1 MNRKTLLIV
10 GGSLVVA
17 AFLLGFVPQYMKAR
31 DLGSQLGVE
40 RQQLS
45 SERDRSQMD
54 ELGLLCGYVYLQ
66 TNLKNYGLAG
76 QYSTKFFDRVRAM
89 NGQAPDSNRQAFLQS
104 ALAKRD
110 SITQGLAKG
119 DPNIVGALQDLLQ
132 STLQTTQIGPK

>member
-17 AFLLGFVPQYMKAR
+17 AFLLGFVPQYLKAR
-31 DLGSQLGVE
+31 DLANQLGAE
-40 RQQLS
+40 RQQLN
-45 SERDRSQMD
+45 SERDKSQMD

-66 TNLKNYGLAG
+66 TSLKNYGLAG

-89 NGQAPDSNRQAFLQS
+89 NGQASDSNRQAFLQL

-119 DPNIVGALQDLLQ
+119 DPSIVGALQDLFQ
-132 STLQTTQIGPK
+132 STLQTTQTGPK

>member
-17 AFLLGFVPQYMKAR
+17 AFLLWFVPQYLKAM
-31 DLGSQLGVE
+31 DLANQLGAE
-40 RQQLS
+40 RQQLN
-45 SERDRSQMD
+45 SERDKSQMD

-89 NGQAPDSNRQAFLQS
+89 KGQAPDSNRQAFLQS
-104 ALAKRD
+104 ALAMRD

-119 DPNIVGALQDLLQ
+119 DPSIVGALQDLFQ
-132 STLQTTQIGPK
+132 STLQTTQTGPK

>member
-17 AFLLGFVPQYMKAR
+17 AFLLGFVPQYVKAR
-31 DLGSQLGVE
+31 DLASQLGAE
-40 RQQLS
+40 RQQLN
-45 SERDRSQMD
+45 SEREKSQMD

-66 TNLKNYGLAG
+66 ANLKNYGLAG
-76 QYSTKFFDRVRAM
+76 QYSTRFFNRVRAM
-89 NGQAPDSNRQAFLQS
+89 NGQSPDSSRQVFLQS

-119 DPNIVGALQDLLQ
+119 DPNVGAELQNLFQ
-132 STLQTTQIGPK
+132 STLETTQAVPK

>member
-17 AFLLGFVPQYMKAR
+17 AFLLGFVPQYVKAR
-31 DLGSQLGVE
+31 DLASRLGAE
-40 RQQLS
+40 RQQLN
-45 SERDRSQMD
+45 SEREKSQMD
-54 ELGLLCGYVYLQ
+54 ELGLLCAYVYLQ

-89 NGQAPDSNRQAFLQS
+89 NGQAPDSSRQAFLQS
-104 ALAKRD
+104 VLAKRD

-119 DPNIVGALQDLLQ
+119 DPSIVGALQDLFQ
-132 STLQTTQIGPK
+132 STLETTQTAPR

>member
-1 MNRKTLLIV
+1 MNRKILLIV

-17 AFLLGFVPQYMKAR
+17 AFLLGFVPQYVKAR
-31 DLGSQLGVE
+31 DLASQLGAE
-40 RQQLS
+40 RKQLN
-45 SERDRSQMD
+45 SEREKSQMD

-89 NGQAPDSNRQAFLQS
+89 NGQAPDSSRQAFLQS

-110 SITQGLAKG
+110 SITQGMAKG
-119 DPNIVGALQDLLQ
+119 DPSIVGALQDLFQ
-132 STLQTTQIGPK
+132 STLETTQTAAK

>member
-1 MNRKTLLIV
+1 MNRKTLSIV
-10 GGSLVVA
+10 GGSLVVT

-31 DLGSQLGVE
+31 DLASQLGVE
-40 RQQLS
+40 RQQLN
-45 SERDRSQMD
+45 SERDKSQMD

-104 ALAKRD
+104 ALAMRD

-119 DPNIVGALQDLLQ
+119 DPSIVGALQDLFQ
-132 STLQTTQIGPK
+132 STLQTTQTGPK

>member
-17 AFLLGFVPQYMKAR
+17 AFLLGFVPQYLKAR
-31 DLGSQLGVE
+31 DIASQLGAE
-40 RQQLS
+40 RQQLN
-45 SERDRSQMD
+45 SERGKSQMG

-76 QYSTKFFDRVRAM
+76 QYSTKFFDHVRAM

-110 SITQGLAKG
+110 SITQGLANG
-119 DPNIVGALQDLLQ
+119 DPSIVGALQDLFQ
-132 STLQTTQIGPK
+132 STLQTTQTGPK